1 MEKKEKMELIT
12 RHLCKASDLGVHG
25 NLFGGKMLSWLDEA
39 GAIMATRICKTKK
52 LVTVSMNGIEFHTPV
67 KENHDVT
74 IYGEVTGMGTSS
86 ITLKLNAKR
95 FDVYSEKELEVCN
108 VTVVFVRIDGEGKS
122 RSIDLEVRNK
132 YKHLSKKDE
141 KKN

>member
-1 MEKKEKMELIT
+1 MELLT

-52 LVTVSMNGIEFHTPV
+52 MVTVKMDGIEFHTPV

-74 IYGEVTGMGTSS
+74 IYGEVVGIGTSS
-86 ITLKLNAKR
+86 ITLKLMAKR
-95 FDVYSEKELEVCN
+95 YDVYNGKELEVCS
-108 VTVVFVRIDGEGKS
+108 VTVVFVRISGEGTA
-122 RSIDLEVRNK
+122 RPIDLEIRNS
-132 YKHLSKKDE
+132 YTHLQN
-141 KKN
+141 KKNEESKS

>member
-1 MEKKEKMELIT
+1 MELIT

-74 IYGEVTGMGTSS
+74 IYGEVIGMGKSS
-86 ITLKLNAKR
+86 VTLKLNAKR
-95 FDVYSEKELEVCN
+95 FDVYRTKEVEVCN
-108 VTVVFVRIDGEGKS
+108 VTVVFVRIDEDGNA
-122 RSIDLEVRNK
+122 RPIDLEVRNS
-132 YKHLSKKDE
+132 YQHLSKKDE
-141 KKN
+141 KKD